1 MPKKNCLRCGEPLLG
16 RSDKKFCDDHCR
28 SSFNNS
34 KAFGLNQ
41 NVKQINQYLRRNRMI
56 LGHFLKFNE
65 QEHIQVSNTKLQE
78 MGFKFKYHTHLEI
91 SESGETCL
99 YCYDFGIIP
108 NGDEIK
114 VIRCREQ
121 N

>member
-1 MPKKNCLRCGEPLLG
+1 MPNKTCLRCGEPLLG

-34 KAFGLNQ
+34 IAFGLNQ
-41 NVKQINQYLRRNRMI
+41 TMKQINQYLKRNRMI
-56 LGHFLKFNE
+56 LWQLFREDGKEL
-65 QEHIQVSNTKLQE
+65 IQVSNTKLQE

-91 SESGETCL
+91 SELGETCL

-114 VIRCREQ
+114 VIRQREQ